1 MKKIFL
7 YLLLVSLVACSQQSP
22 QGPVV
27 TVFSGGT
34 IYNGQGEQRIEALAV
49 REGVILAAG
58 DLDSVLQKAGS
69 DVEQV
74 NLQGRVLMPGFIE
87 SHGHLSGFGHSQQI
101 LALSDVTSYEMLVD
115 VVAEAVAQASPG
127 QWIVGRGWHQSKWS
141 SLGDK
146 VVKGFQTHHALSA
159 ISPDN
164 PVVLAHASGHA
175 VFANQAAMDLA
186 GIEQNASFGGDGE
199 IILDGEGM
207 PTGIF
212 NENAA
217 DLISDL
223 VPADSLADRKQQIRL
238 ATQAALAKGV
248 TSFHDAGSDPM
259 DIQALQEMAS
269 QGELG
274 LRVYA
279 MLSTA
284 YPALIDEWFANGPLV
299 DAYDGLLSVRS
310 VKIHADGAL
319 GSRGAWLLE
328 EYSDRHGHFGMP
340 TYPMEGVEEMALRG
354 LDAGFQVNVHAIGD
368 RTNQEVMD
376 RIEAALKQRPTDDH
390 RFRIEHAQ
398 HLALSDIPRFAELGV
413 IASMQAIHMSS
424 DRPWAIDRLGIQRIE
439 DGAYVWQKLL
449 QSGAVVVNGTD
460 VPIEPID
467 PFACFYASVTRKTL
481 AGQPEGGYES
491 EQRMTRAQALIS
503 YTRDAA
509 FAAFQEK
516 QLGTL
521 EAGKWADMVILDRDI
536 MQVDE
541 SAILGTQ
548 VLATMLAGKLVY
560 GSL

>member
-1 MKKIFL
+1 MKK
-7 YLLLVSLVACSQQSP
+7 LLLLLIVAGLAACSQSNEVHNPTQI
-22 QGPVV
+22 
-27 TVFSGGT
+27 FSGGT
-34 IYNGQGEQRIEALAV
+34 IYTGEGDQRVDAVAVRDGVIVAVGALDDVLAAAGEQPQRV
-49 REGVILAAG
+49 
-58 DLDSVLQKAGS
+58 DLK
-69 DVEQV
+69 
-74 NLQGRVLMPGFIE
+74 GRTLLPGLIE

-101 LALSDVTSYEMLVD
+101 LSLGDVESYQQLVD
-115 VVAEAVAQASPG
+115 KVAAAVAEAAPG

-159 ISPDN
+159 VSPNN
-164 PVVLAHASGHA
+164 PVVLGHASGHA
-175 VFANQAAMDLA
+175 VFANAAAMALA
-186 GIEQNASFGGDGE
+186 GVEQGAAFGGDGE
-199 IILDGEGM
+199 IILDEEGM

-238 ATQAALAKGV
+238 ATQAALASGI
-248 TSFHDAGSDPM
+248 TSFHDAGSDPLDM
-259 DIQALQEMAS
+259 EALLAMAS
-269 QGELG
+269 EGELG

-279 MLSTA
+279 MLSTS
-284 YPALIDEWFANGPLV
+284 YPELIDEWFEKGPMI
-299 DAYDGLLSVRS
+299 DAYDGMLSVRS

-328 EYSDRHGHFGMP
+328 QYSDRHGHFGMP

-354 LDAGFQVNVHAIGD
+354 LEKGFQVNVHAIGD
-368 RTNQEVMD
+368 RTNREVMD
-376 RIEAALKQRPTDDH
+376 RFATALETAQGQDH

-398 HLALSDIPRFAELGV
+398 HLSLDDIPRFAALGV

-424 DRPWAIDRLGIQRIE
+424 DRPWAIDRLGQQRIE
-439 DGAYVWQKLL
+439 EGAYVWQKLL

-481 AGQPEGGYES
+481 AGTPENGYEAD
-491 EQRMTRAQALIS
+491 QRMTRAQALIS

-509 FAAFQEK
+509 YAAFQENS
-516 QLGTL
+516 LGTL
-521 EAGKWADMVILDRDI
+521 AVGKWADMAIIDRDI

-541 SAILGTQ
+541 SAILDTQ
-548 VLATMLAGKLVY
+548 VVATILAGNVVY
-560 GSL
+560 GEL